1 MRTFEDII
9 AGELLALMRAGA
21 TPRAVRI
28 TVREV
33 VVERL
38 GVGSLGPR
46 EVSETA
52 AAAARAACRLVRQ
65 LGAPED
71 VVEAVCRAALD
82 AVRGHGGESARWFD
96 DASSA
101 VFDALDELA
110 RERQDEPAWRWLA
123 GRLPRW

>member
-21 TPRAVRI
+21 TPGAVRI

-38 GVGSLGPR
+38 GVGALGPR
-46 EVSETA
+46 EGGETA

-110 RERQDEPAWRWLA
+110 RERQEEPAWRWLA

>member
-1 MRTFEDII
+1 MRTFEDVI
-9 AGELLALMRAGA
+9 ATELLALLLAGA
-21 TPRAVRI
+21 TLHAVRI

-38 GVGSLGPR
+38 GAGSLGPR

-71 VVEAVCRAALD
+71 VVEAVCRATLD
-82 AVRGHGGESARWFD
+82 AVRGHGGESARWFG
-96 DASSA
+96 DATSA
-101 VFDALDELA
+101 VFEALDELA
-110 RERQDEPAWRWLA
+110 RERQEEPAWRWLV

>member
-1 MRTFEDII
+1 MRTFEDIV

-110 RERQDEPAWRWLA
+110 RERQEEPAWRWLA

>member
-1 MRTFEDII
+1 
-9 AGELLALMRAGA
+9 
-21 TPRAVRI
+21 VN
-28 TVREV
+28 
-33 VVERL
+33 
-38 GVGSLGPR
+38 
-46 EVSETA
+46 ETA
-52 AAAARAACRLVRQ
+52 AAAAWAACRLVRQ

-101 VFDALDELA
+101 VFEALDELA
-110 RERQDEPAWRWLA
+110 RERQEEPAWRWLA

>member
-1 MRTFEDII
+1 MRTFEDAI
-9 AGELLALMRAGA
+9 AGELLALLRAGA

-46 EVSETA
+46 EVSEAA
-52 AAAARAACRLVRQ
+52 AAAARAACRLVRE

-96 DASSA
+96 DATSA
-101 VFDALDELA
+101 VFEALDELA
-110 RERQDEPAWRWLA
+110 RERQGEPAWRWLA

>member
-1 MRTFEDII
+1 MRTFEDVI

-110 RERQDEPAWRWLA
+110 RERQEEPAWRWLA

>member
-21 TPRAVRI
+21 TPGAVRI

-38 GVGSLGPR
+38 GVGALGPR

-110 RERQDEPAWRWLA
+110 RERQEEPAWRWLA

>member
-1 MRTFEDII
+1 MRTFEDVV
-9 AGELLALMRAGA
+9 AAELLALLRAGA
-21 TPRAVRI
+21 TPRAVRL

-38 GVGSLGPR
+38 GTGSLGPR

-71 VVEAVCRAALD
+71 VVEAVCRAALE

-101 VFDALDELA
+101 VFEALDELA
-110 RERQDEPAWRWLA
+110 RERQEEPAWRWLA

>member
-65 LGAPED
+65 RGAPED

-110 RERQDEPAWRWLA
+110 RERQEEPAWRWLA